1 MRLFGDLREFTR
13 RLASGVAEVV
23 ELEVACVVV
32 VVVVAGFVV
41 SLALVWAAAAVV
53 ASWRKLR
60 PLTASFFDPCWKRR
74 WRRRCLRVSQLV
86 AFPIQIGDAVVA
98 ADVSGDA
105 LGFSPFGSAS
115 SGRYNVA
122 FCSSSPICATSL
134 SPCATP

>member
-32 VVVVAGFVV
+32 AVVVVFVAVVVAACFVV
-41 SLALVWAAAAVV
+41 CLALVGLAVV

-60 PLTASFFDPCWKRR
+60 PLTAVFFDPCWKSR
-74 WRRRCLRVSQLV
+74 WRRRRRVSQLV
-86 AFPIQIGDAVVA
+86 AFPQICDADADAAA

-105 LGFSPFGSAS
+105 LGSSSLGSGS
-115 SGRYNVA
+115 SGR
-122 FCSSSPICATSL
+122 
-134 SPCATP
+134 

>member
-32 VVVVAGFVV
+32 VVVVVGVFIVVACFVLC
-41 SLALVWAAAAVV
+41 LALVGLAVV

-60 PLTASFFDPCWKRR
+60 PLTAVFFDPCWKSR
-74 WRRRCLRVSQLV
+74 WRRRRRVSQLV
-86 AFPIQIGDAVVA
+86 AFPQIFDADADVAA

-105 LGFSPFGSAS
+105 LGSSSLGSGS
-115 SGRYNVA
+115 SGR
-122 FCSSSPICATSL
+122 
-134 SPCATP
+134 